1 MNIRLYVKD
10 TQELYITPL
19 LQQTAY
25 WSEVKS
31 IMGFVPLAYEIVVR
45 EKDIHPHLRSSAFI
59 SDDILIL
66 YKRIS
71 DNDAVCYAPYG
82 PLLSPDEEKR
92 GEFLESL
99 SEALREVLPKD
110 VILIRYDLPWFDDNS
125 DLGVDAMSLMLNW
138 GTVNHNIR
146 HSFSGMLPSNTCFID
161 LEREEEEIFS
171 SMKNKTRYNIRLS
184 ERRGVRV
191 RQGDEKDLP
200 LFLSLYE
207 DTARRNGIRNH
218 SPLSFSSLFSASRK
232 DAEVKLLIAERDGV
246 GLSALFLS
254 LSDDRASYL
263 YGASSSEGRE
273 HMSTYALQKAAIM
286 LSKEKGAKEYDLFGI
301 APEGE
306 ENHPLSGLSRFK
318 LGFGGRRVKRV
329 GCWDYPLKKDE
340 AELFFLEERSWQN
353 YHIK

>member
-110 VILIRYDLPWFDDNS
+110 VILI
-125 DLGVDAMSLMLNW
+125 
-138 GTVNHNIR
+138 
-146 HSFSGMLPSNTCFID
+146 
-161 LEREEEEIFS
+161 
-171 SMKNKTRYNIRLS
+171 
-184 ERRGVRV
+184 
-191 RQGDEKDLP
+191 
-200 LFLSLYE
+200 
-207 DTARRNGIRNH
+207 
-218 SPLSFSSLFSASRK
+218 
-232 DAEVKLLIAERDGV
+232 
-246 GLSALFLS
+246 
-254 LSDDRASYL
+254 
-263 YGASSSEGRE
+263 
-273 HMSTYALQKAAIM
+273 
-286 LSKEKGAKEYDLFGI
+286 
-301 APEGE
+301 
-306 ENHPLSGLSRFK
+306 
-318 LGFGGRRVKRV
+318 
-329 GCWDYPLKKDE
+329 
-340 AELFFLEERSWQN
+340 
-353 YHIK
+353 